1 MKLHTIIFFLL
12 SLTIVSALR
21 AQTDLRVLIA
31 NEVKKVDGSVGVA
44 LKHIEK
50 GDTLSYNGTRNFPM
64 QSVYKVHLGIAVLKS
79 IDEGKL
85 SLNQKIRITQ
95 SDLLENSWSPI
106 AEKFPNGNVELT
118 VRELL
123 SYSISQSDNSACDIL
138 FRLIG
143 GPSVVDQVIRRSGV
157 EGVSIKN
164 TEAEMH
170 KDWNAQYNNSTTPIA
185 MVSLLDLIQRQRI
198 LRAETNTFLIN
209 TMSET
214 VTGPKRI
221 KGALPAGV
229 MVAHK
234 TGMSGLSETG
244 VRGALNDVGIITL
257 PNGNHLAIAF
267 FVSNTRTENEN
278 VERLMA
284 TISRL
289 AYDYYIGK

>member
-1 MKLHTIIFFLL
+1 MKMHTILFSLL
-12 SLTIVSALR
+12 TLTIVSALR

-31 NEVKKVDGSVGVA
+31 NEVNKVDGSVGVA
-44 LKHIEK
+44 LKHIEN
-50 GDTLSYNGTRNFPM
+50 GDTLSYNGQRNFPM

-95 SDLLENSWSPI
+95 SDFLENSWSPI

-118 VRELL
+118 VRDLL

-138 FRLIG
+138 FRLVG
-143 GPSVVDQVIRRSGV
+143 GPSVVDQVMRRSGID
-157 EGVSIKN
+157 GVSIKY

-170 KDWNAQYNNSTTPIA
+170 KDWNAQYDNSTTPIA
-185 MVSLLDLIQRQRI
+185 MVALLDMIQRQRI

-234 TGMSGLSETG
+234 TGMSGLSESG

-257 PNGNHLAIAF
+257 PNGNHLVIAF
-267 FVSNTRTENEN
+267 FVSNTKTETEK
-278 VERLMA
+278 VEALMA

-289 AYDYYIGK
+289 VYDHYIGK